1 MHNIINTRYNVYIAI
16 INKAKMIKEK
26 YFSIGSEEEAVEY
39 FKKHLSDTI
48 KEKFN

>member
-1 MHNIINTRYNVYIAI
+1 MTLTLNNLL
-16 INKAKMIKEK
+16 EK